1 MISRRELL
9 AGAGAGTLRAAAY
22 QPRLMLQPYV
32 WTQWFQQR
40 KIALADGLERMFASS
55 ARAGYRRMELIDSFV
70 APELAERT
78 AALVRQH
85 GFEVPVVYH
94 GGSFHEAEAAGRSI
108 EAILATADAARK
120 LGARWVNT
128 NCNPKRG
135 REPKTEAELA
145 VEAENLNRLGRS
157 LRGRDMRLM
166 MHAHDPDMADGAREW
181 RSNLHH
187 TDPALVWIC
196 ADVHWIYRGKQEP
209 MQLLR
214 EAGRRTAS
222 LHVRNSVNGIWS
234 ESFGDGDVDYRAVAE
249 YLRSIQYDGLIGVEL
264 AYENGTNPSRELE
277 EDLKLS
283 REYAERVFRLT

>member
-9 AGAGAGTLRAAAY
+9 AGAAAGALRAAAY
-22 QPRLMLQPYV
+22 QPKLMLQPYV
-32 WTQWFQQR
+32 WTQWFGQR
-40 KIALADGLERMFASS
+40 KIALADGLERMFTASQ
-55 ARAGYRRMELIDSFV
+55 RAGYRRMELIDSFL
-70 APELAERT
+70 APELRERT
-78 AALVRQH
+78 TALVRQY

-94 GGSFHEAEAAGRSI
+94 GGAFHDPEAAGSSL
-108 EAILATADAARK
+108 EAILATADTARP
-120 LGARWVNT
+120 LGTRWVNT

-135 REPKTEAELA
+135 RERKTDEELA

-157 LRGRDMRLM
+157 LRQRGMRLM
-166 MHAHDPDMADGAREW
+166 LHAHDPDMAEGAREW

-187 TDPALVWIC
+187 TDPELVWFC
-196 ADVHWIYRGKQEP
+196 MDVHWIYRGKQEP

-234 ESFGDGDVDYRAVAE
+234 ESFGDGDVDYRPVAKFLE
-249 YLRSIQYDGLIGVEL
+249 SIQYDGLIAVEL

-277 EDLKLS
+277 DDLKIS
-283 REYAERVFRLT
+283 REYAERVLRAG